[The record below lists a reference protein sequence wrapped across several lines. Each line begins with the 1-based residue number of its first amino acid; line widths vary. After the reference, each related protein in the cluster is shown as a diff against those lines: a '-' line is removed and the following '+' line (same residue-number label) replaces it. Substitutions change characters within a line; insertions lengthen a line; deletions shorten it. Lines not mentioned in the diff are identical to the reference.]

1 MTLFGY
7 DIDRD
12 AVIRGAVVST
22 GLVIPVAFVIGRLL
36 DDDSNWQIPLTFAVL
51 AAFAAGGAVAGR
63 RSPKT
68 PAVHGAL
75 SAVPCLVIVTVVA
88 VGARVFGD
96 GDATIAL
103 VASQVVIAVSLGML
117 GGAAGARFV
126 DRPTPLTR

>member
-22 GLVIPVAFVIGRLL
+22 GLVIPVALVIGRLL

-51 AAFAAGGAVAGR
+51 ASFAAGGAVAGR
-63 RSPKT
+63 RAPKT

-88 VGARVFGD
+88 IVSRVFGD
-96 GDATIAL
+96 GDVTIAL